1 MFENQ
6 WGMVIILALS
16 IQALH
21 AFFWTIFKVSSGNTV
36 NNFLGDFQTPWWSI
50 HFFSKVVKID
60 YARNTA
66 WVFFCGYNFFE
77 SNCNDL
83 AVECKVDLLFIQFL
97 FALPSFFSYFTFLH
111 HLIFCNSRAAL
122 LFIILLWKKKTFV
135 NQPILVKNAH
145 YFSKKLQ
152 QNCSSK
158 SHFFLSYAEFQL
170 RAFEWLYWSVRDCRI
185 WL

>member
-1 MFENQ
+1 
-6 WGMVIILALS
+6 MVIILALS
-16 IQALH
+16 IQAFH
-21 AFFWTIFKVSSGNTV
+21 AYLL
-36 NNFLGDFQTPWWSI
+36 NNFQSIIWQHLNQFLGDFQTLWWSI

-122 LFIILLWKKKTFV
+122 LFIILLWKKRLLLTNQFWLKMHIIFRKSCSKTV
-135 NQPILVKNAH
+135 RA
-145 YFSKKLQ
+145 
-152 QNCSSK
+152 
-158 SHFFLSYAEFQL
+158 SHIFLSYAEFQL